1 MILLISITII
11 RGGNK
16 IVKKLKNGFTIVE
29 LVIVIAVIA
38 ILAVILIPTF
48 SNIISKA
55 EAAKIYLEADNIYK
69 SYLTNELKNDNIPRY
84 LVIKVEEDK
93 YIFYING
100 SQQQTPCSKNDIE
113 SQIEDDNNKLI
124 SFEEVENYPNIL
136 VIKTEIGD
144 VCEKSFDECNHAEC
158 VIIEFDIIDGYLCYR
173 KLNNKTGEC
182 TEWKK
187 VMLLDSVYG
196 GPY

>member
-1 MILLISITII
+1 MT
-11 RGGNK
+11 K
-16 IVKKLKNGFTIVE
+16 TTKKGFTIVE

-93 YIFYING
+93 YIFYIDG
-100 SQQQTPCSKNDIE
+100 SQQQIPVSKNDIE
-113 SQIEDDNNKLI
+113 NQIEKDNNKLI

-144 VCEKSFDECNHAEC
+144 ACNKSKDECNHTEC
-158 VIIEFDIIDGYLCYR
+158 VIIEFNVIDGYLCYR
-173 KLNNKTGEC
+173 KLNQKTGEY
-182 TEWKK
+182 TEWEK
-187 VMLLDSVYG
+187 VMLLEGVYG
-196 GPY
+196 PY

>member
-1 MILLISITII
+1 MT
-11 RGGNK
+11 K
-16 IVKKLKNGFTIVE
+16 TTKKGFTIVE

-38 ILAVILIPTF
+38 ILAATLIPTF
-48 SNIISKA
+48 SNVISKA
-55 EAAKIYLEADNIYK
+55 KAAKIYLEADNIYK
-69 SYLTNELKNDNIPRY
+69 AYLTNELKNDNIPRY

-100 SQQQTPCSKNDIE
+100 SQQQVPVSKNDIE

-144 VCEKSFDECNHAEC
+144 ACNKSKCNHTEC
-158 VIIEFDIIDGYLCYR
+158 VIIEFNVIDGYLCYR
-173 KLNNKTGEC
+173 KSNQKTGEY
-182 TEWKK
+182 TEWEKL
-187 VMLLDSVYG
+187 MLLEGVYG
-196 GPY
+196 PY